1 MFKRLARFRHFEP
14 RRSAPRWLQAVHS
27 NDNLPGCRRPTGVRR
42 SRPPTLACHWSRV
55 DGSRL
60 ECRWEVECFDEPRRA
75 SSVWTGTRSDER
87 RT

>member
-1 MFKRLARFRHFEP
+1 MLKRLARFRHFEP

-27 NDNLPGCRRPTGVRR
+27 NGNQPGCRRPTGERR
-42 SRPPTLACHWSRV
+42 SPPPTLACHWSRV

-75 SSVWTGTRSDER
+75 SSAWTGKRSDER